1 MVGLRPDR
9 GREPAA
15 GAMSSEERKS
25 VIHRKA
31 ASAREDFDA
40 RAMSP
45 SKALRL
51 SLEKCGDRLFQLA
64 LIVATLEQRR
74 LAHAAVKD
82 AVGADTLILL
92 LDGEGGARGA
102 ALLDLQFAQSLV
114 EVQTMG
120 RVRPGA
126 APDRPLT
133 GTDAAIAAPL
143 VDAMLAGFDEKMGEA
158 VAGYRPIAF
167 RFGDRVGDARGLL
180 LALEAADF
188 DLFRL
193 TVDIGGGAKTGI
205 LTLILPAAA
214 LARPEPGAGET
225 GEGASFDLGDLAMQV
240 PVTLDAVLDRVQLSL
255 AEVCALKPGMT
266 LPVASAAIGR
276 TELVA
281 ASGHVAA
288 QARLGQMNGMR
299 AVRLSGAGEDGG
311 RAGPGTAQAVGDPVK
326 ADVPPEQVA
335 GMPDLAGLA
344 ASEPPTLTAL
354 PDLPDLSGLS
364 AAGGALPGLPD
375 LPGDGA
381 GGGGLPEIPS
391 LADLE

>member
-1 MVGLRPDR
+1 
-9 GREPAA
+9 
-15 GAMSSEERKS
+15 MSSEERKS

-51 SLEKCGDRLFQLA
+51 SLEKCGDRLFRLA
-64 LIVATLEQRR
+64 LTVGTLEQRR
-74 LAHAAVKD
+74 LTHAAVKEE
-82 AVGADTLILL
+82 VGDDTLILL

-102 ALLDLQFAQSLV
+102 VLLDLQFAQALV

-143 VDAMLAGFDEKMGEA
+143 VDAMLTGFDDKLEEA
-158 VAGYRPIAF
+158 VPGHRPLGF

-180 LALEAADF
+180 LALEAADYE
-188 DLFRL
+188 LFRL
-193 TVDIGGGAKTGI
+193 TVDIGSGAKTGI
-205 LTLILPAAA
+205 LALILPAAV
-214 LARPEPGAGET
+214 LARPEPGTGEA
-225 GEGASFDLGDLAMQV
+225 GEGAAFDLGDLAMQV

-255 AEVCALKPGMT
+255 AEVWALKPGMT
-266 LPVASAAIGR
+266 LPVSTSAIGR

-299 AVRLSGAGEDGG
+299 AVRLCGAGEE
-311 RAGPGTAQAVGDPVK
+311 GPRPAHGMSQPGAEPAL
-326 ADVPPEQVA
+326 ADMPGPSVEPPTPAPE
-335 GMPDLAGLA
+335 LASLA
-344 ASEPPTLTAL
+344 ISEPPTLTGL
-354 PDLPDLSGLS
+354 PDLPDLP
-364 AAGGALPGLPD
+364 ATGGGLPD
-375 LPGDGA
+375 LPDLPGEGGGD
-381 GGGGLPEIPS
+381 GGGLPELPA
-391 LADLE
+391 LADLK